1 MGMGSLSGKTAL
13 VTGGSRGIGRSIVER
28 LTAEGAQ
35 VAFGYR
41 QAADAAHEVAAA
53 TGARPIQADIG
64 VASDVAGLFDLAEQF
79 VGRLD
84 ILVNN
89 AAVWLP
95 GGRIEEA
102 SEATYETVMA
112 VNAKGTFLAL
122 QHAAIRLAD
131 EGRVINMSS
140 IGTQRPAPGNAIYA
154 ASKAAVEQFTA
165 IAALELGV
173 RRITVNC
180 VAPGAT
186 DTAMLEQSLPQK
198 LHARAA
204 RNTVLGRLGT
214 GDDIAGIIAFL
225 AGPDAGWITGQ
236 TISAT
241 GGLL

>member
-1 MGMGSLSGKTAL
+1 MGSLPGKTAL
-13 VTGGSRGIGRSIVER
+13 ITGGSRGIGRSIVER
-28 LTAEGAQ
+28 LTAEGAR
-35 VAFGYR
+35 VVFSYR
-41 QAADAAHEVAAA
+41 QAKDAAHEVAAA
-53 TGARPIQADIG
+53 TGAQPIQADIA
-64 VASDVAGLFDLAEQF
+64 VASELADLFDLAEQS

-95 GGRIEEA
+95 SGRIEEA
-102 SEATYETVMA
+102 DEATYDTMMA

-122 QHAAIRLAD
+122 QHAAARLAD
-131 EGRVINMSS
+131 GGRVINLSS
-140 IGTQRPAPGNAIYA
+140 IGTRRPAPGNAIYA

-180 VAPGAT
+180 VSPGAT
-186 DTAMLEQSLPQK
+186 DTAMLEQSLPPK

-236 TISAT
+236 TISAN